1 MEIKTFRTSTIL
13 IASEGRTRLYKS
25 RAEVPPKLRQELQ
38 RTLNSSTAA
47 TILIAD
53 QRGRNEILKL
63 LRGEPSALRSSAGV
77 IRRKVKTES
86 TPLVAPPLP
95 IWLRKRW
102 VRALIAFLVP
112 AAVGAGF
119 YALLMAG
126 R

>member
-25 RAEVPPKLRQELQ
+25 RSEVPPKLRQELQ

-77 IRRKVKTES
+77 IRRKVRPETMPPVGS
-86 TPLVAPPLP
+86 PLP
-95 IWLRKRW
+95 AWLRKRW
-102 VRALIAFLVP
+102 VRGLIAFLVP

-126 R
+126 K